1 MIREAVLSPHTKE
14 TQCTGNGLEVS
25 QLTQTGIK
33 SEYESSSLD
42 NLNQQFGC
50 GQPATYLSSRHSIV

>member
-42 NLNQQFGC
+42 NLNQ
-50 GQPATYLSSRHSIV
+50 